1 MASIEIRGIPE
12 LMAKLGSVQGNAVLR
27 PPMQRAVFRL
37 QAGMAKYPRARAGS
51 RYVRGRGT
59 MNSRGVVTK
68 LTSENLGKKW
78 TTKIDES
85 AGGLV
90 GKVGNN
96 TSYGP
101 FVQSQ
106 MFQAAVH
113 QGLWQTD
120 EDVAKKEE
128 AAIVADFER
137 TIGEALAR

>member
-1 MASIEIRGIPE
+1 MASIEIRGIDE
-12 LMAKLGSVQGNAVLR
+12 LVRKLGSVQGNAVLR

-37 QAGMAKYPRARAGS
+37 QAGMAKYPRARAAS
-51 RYVRGRGT
+51 RYRRTGTLGR
-59 MNSRGVVTK
+59 R
-68 LTSENLGKKW
+68 W